1 MAGGEGGSV
10 VGKESSGT
18 WTEGAPGGVRA
29 TKDEAETR
37 LCTEGLFFLGTVVW
51 VGCRACCP
59 FDLSCEVCA
68 GPRGVAR
75 GETPERAGES

>member
-1 MAGGEGGSV
+1 MVCKG
-10 VGKESSGT
+10 SSGT
-18 WTEGAPGGVRA
+18 WTEEAPGEAGV
-29 TKDEAETR
+29 TEDEAEFR

-68 GPRGVAR
+68 GARGVPR
-75 GETPERAGES
+75 GETPERDGES

>member
-1 MAGGEGGSV
+1 MVCEG
-10 VGKESSGT
+10 SSGP
-18 WTEGAPGGVRA
+18 WTEEAPGGVGV
-29 TKDEAETR
+29 TKDEAGIR

-68 GPRGVAR
+68 GARGVTR
-75 GETPERAGES
+75 GETPERDGES